1 MRVVVTPTKNT
12 PSKRTSRASSARAN
26 AASRA
31 ASRVAS
37 RAASRAVAR
46 GGSVDGVVTRPT
58 YAAARAA
65 TRRIRPPNVDG
76 PTRCASGCGQRARV
90 AVFGPDVRGAHET
103 YTYYLTV

>member
-26 AASRA
+26 A
-31 ASRVAS
+31 AS

-103 YTYYLTV
+103 YTYYLTVV